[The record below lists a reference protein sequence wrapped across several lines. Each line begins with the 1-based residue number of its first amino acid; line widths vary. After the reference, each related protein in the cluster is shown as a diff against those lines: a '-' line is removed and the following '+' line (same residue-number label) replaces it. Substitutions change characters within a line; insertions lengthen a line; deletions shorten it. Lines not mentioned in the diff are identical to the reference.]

1 MSRIVEFFRKPIP
14 REVVK
19 NVHEI
24 SYDKFKLLG
33 FDTVVFDYDNTL
45 APFRR
50 DVSNDIV
57 ELLEQLLNRG
67 FKVAVVTN
75 ASFKRTKLLREKM
88 PKLEVF
94 AKARKPGLKM
104 MKLALEK
111 LNSKPSETVFVGD
124 LFFTDII
131 AGNRLGMY
139 TILVE
144 PYPGVGFFLGMI
156 AFLERVSYSILF
168 YTFGWLFRISEL
180 ASPNE
185 WHRNIFDV
193 DYDRMMANGI
203 KLFVFDMDNTLAR
216 WKASKVDEKVMEL
229 LKRLSKNVHVT
240 VLSNGNS
247 PSLSWLAVNS
257 DLNILRHSHK
267 PLTGKLIKLMK
278 RFGVSK
284 SEVVVIGDQLF
295 TDVLMSNLAGVY
307 SVKVEPI
314 SKEEILI
321 TKLLRIAEKIVR
333 PLIKTKPSITSK
345 LETKTRS
352 EVKKVK

>member
-33 FDTVVFDYDNTL
+33 FDTIVFDYDNTL

-57 ELLEQLLNRG
+57 DLLERLLNMG

-185 WHRNIFDV
+185 WHRNICDV
-193 DYDRMMANGI
+193 D
-203 KLFVFDMDNTLAR
+203 
-216 WKASKVDEKVMEL
+216 
-229 LKRLSKNVHVT
+229 
-240 VLSNGNS
+240 
-247 PSLSWLAVNS
+247 
-257 DLNILRHSHK
+257 
-267 PLTGKLIKLMK
+267 
-278 RFGVSK
+278 
-284 SEVVVIGDQLF
+284 
-295 TDVLMSNLAGVY
+295 
-307 SVKVEPI
+307 
-314 SKEEILI
+314 
-321 TKLLRIAEKIVR
+321 
-333 PLIKTKPSITSK
+333 
-345 LETKTRS
+345 
-352 EVKKVK
+352 